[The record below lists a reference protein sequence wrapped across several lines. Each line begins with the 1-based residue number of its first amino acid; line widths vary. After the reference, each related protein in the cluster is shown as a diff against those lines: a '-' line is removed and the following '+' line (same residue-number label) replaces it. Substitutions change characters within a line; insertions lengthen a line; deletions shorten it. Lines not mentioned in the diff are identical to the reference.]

1 VNKAVDIGIWRK
13 IVNEK
18 INALF
23 KDLESERKARKELM
37 LALNNLNESIKSLW
51 DTVITNH
58 ERISKLEKR
67 IAKLEGSNRAV
78 KRWWWI
84 W

>member
-78 KRWWWI
+78 KRWWRI